1 MSNKALDLAVIESR
15 WWKEGNSSIRG
26 LFDVLADIRKFNPGA
41 YHYEMFN
48 NRASLQEIVERTA
61 RKSRNLY
68 IVAHGDE
75 NSICGAEQREE
86 NNIRRAEFRN
96 MLRKNISVR
105 GTRLDGLF
113 VGSCEFM
120 NQANAEFLFEK
131 HEGKNVKVHWVAGYS
146 KTIDWIEASVVD
158 LFFWNTYYEQGDR
171 KGNESKRIRDV
182 AEQLDAF
189 IPGAHREMG
198 FNIFVR
204 KPGRG
209 GGVLPLLPSEEE

>member
-1 MSNKALDLAVIESR
+1 
-15 WWKEGNSSIRG
+15 
-26 LFDVLADIRKFNPGA
+26 
-41 YHYEMFN
+41 MFN

-113 VGSCEFM
+113 VGICEFM
-120 NQANAEFLFEK
+120 NKANAEFLLEK
-131 HEGKNVKVHWVAGYS
+131 HEGKNVKVH
-146 KTIDWIEASVVD
+146 
-158 LFFWNTYYEQGDR
+158 
-171 KGNESKRIRDV
+171 
-182 AEQLDAF
+182 
-189 IPGAHREMG
+189 
-198 FNIFVR
+198 
-204 KPGRG
+204 
-209 GGVLPLLPSEEE
+209 

>member
-1 MSNKALDLAVIESR
+1 
-15 WWKEGNSSIRG
+15 
-26 LFDVLADIRKFNPGA
+26 
-41 YHYEMFN
+41 MFN
-48 NRASLQEIVERTA
+48 NRASLQEIVERAA

-86 NNIRRAEFRN
+86 NNIRRAEFRK

-120 NQANAEFLFEK
+120 NKANAEFLLEK

-146 KTIDWIEASVVD
+146 KTIDWIDASVVD
-158 LFFWNTYYEQGDR
+158 LFFWNTYFAR
-171 KGNESKRIRDV
+171 KETVKGKRITVSIQIRND
-182 AEQLDAF
+182 AKQLAAF
-189 IPGAHREMG
+189 MPGAHRKLG

-204 KPGRG
+204 KSGRG